1 MSIDYRPDNTI
12 VFTIGR
18 MNPPT
23 PGHLFIIQKLIE
35 QGIQKNVEK
44 VFIILSKTNDNN
56 ENPIPCPEKQSMLGH
71 YDDASRTMINSL
83 KKEMIDNTEDE
94 GIKERIY
101 KMIVDIICVPE
112 DKGATP
118 FTSLI
123 NIVKSKSEIPD
134 LNLFL
139 IIGGD
144 RENMLDSVTDVMF
157 KKYPNVNSVDGIV
170 LHRKSMDKYKKMSP
184 ESLADIDISEVREN
198 NGFSGTLIR
207 KLVKNDFY
215 DKFKEV
221 YSPYLDEEK
230 ILELYNAI
238 KIGLDLPS
246 PPQKKEPPLK
256 QLKYTYPMIKEPN
269 AMSVTKRDEDISS
282 SQTISGTKRYE
293 DISSSQAISSKRDE
307 ELVSNQDISGT
318 KRKER
323 EEENFGGKKTRKTK
337 LKKYKKSRKSKKHN
351 RKSKKHNR
359 KSKKYNRKSKKYNR
373 KSKK

>member
-12 VFTIGR
+12 IFTIGR

-35 QGIQKNVEK
+35 EGIQKNVGE
-44 VFIILSKTNDNN
+44 VFIILSKTNDND
-56 ENPIPCPEKQSMLGH
+56 ENPIPCPEKKRMLGH

-94 GIKERIY
+94 GIKERID
-101 KMIVDIICVPE
+101 KMIVNIICVPE
-112 DKGATP
+112 KKGATP
-118 FTSLI
+118 FTSI
-123 NIVKSKSEIPD
+123 IDIVKSKSEIPDLIPD

-157 KKYPNVNSVDGIV
+157 KKYPNVKSVDGIV

-184 ESLADIDISEVREN
+184 ELLSDIDISEVREN

-221 YSPYLDEEK
+221 YFFVCKVWMPKVNNKNYSW
-230 ILELYNAI
+230 
-238 KIGLDLPS
+238 
-246 PPQKKEPPLK
+246 
-256 QLKYTYPMIKEPN
+256 
-269 AMSVTKRDEDISS
+269 VR
-282 SQTISGTKRYE
+282 
-293 DISSSQAISSKRDE
+293 
-307 ELVSNQDISGT
+307 
-318 KRKER
+318 
-323 EEENFGGKKTRKTK
+323 
-337 LKKYKKSRKSKKHN
+337 
-351 RKSKKHNR
+351 
-359 KSKKYNRKSKKYNR
+359 
-373 KSKK
+373 